1 MAKYIKQ
8 QCRNKNVRNEEDCFY
23 RMERVG
29 TISTNEFVEMVAHPG
44 SGVSKGTVMQVLDR
58 MIFQLSAQ
66 MAKGY
71 AVNIEGLGRFHAAIA
86 LHKDKMMDSI
96 DDNGVKR
103 NSASIGVDNIKYH
116 ADRAIIN
123 HTESLC
129 SLTRGN
135 VNRLCISP
143 YTKEQRLKLAIDYLS
158 DAQHKVM
165 KISDYMDM
173 TKLSKTKAQ
182 LELVEF
188 RENSETGIGVIG
200 VRNHILYTL
209 L

>member
-1 MAKYIKQ
+1 MPKYIKQ

-23 RMERVG
+23 RMEKVG
-29 TISTNEFVEMVAHPG
+29 TITTNEFVEMVAHPG

-58 MIFQLSAQ
+58 MIYQLSAQ

-71 AVNIEGLGRFHAAIA
+71 VVNIEGLGRFHASIA
-86 LHKDKMMDSI
+86 LRKDKMMDSL

-116 ADRAIIN
+116 ADRDIIYK
-123 HTESLC
+123 TENLC

-158 DAQHKVM
+158 DEQHKFM
-165 KISDYMDM
+165 KISDYMDI
-173 TKLSKTKAQ
+173 TKLSRTKAQ

-188 RENSETGIGVIG
+188 RKNSESGIGVIG
-200 VRNHILYTL
+200 VGNHILYTL